1 MIAVTVNVSMKVTA
15 DVTTATVTVDN
26 PDSSEFS
33 IADVQA
39 LPTK

>member
-1 MIAVTVNVSMKVTA
+1 MIAVTVSVRMKVTA

-26 PDSSEFS
+26 PDSSKLS
-33 IADVQA
+33 MDDVQA

>member
-1 MIAVTVNVSMKVTA
+1 MIAVTVDVRMKVTA
-15 DVTTATVTVDN
+15 DVTTASVTVDN
-26 PDSSEFS
+26 PDLSEFS